1 MMGTTATRALFFING
16 QLVVMDSWF
25 ADKMDGMRGGE
36 EEKEVVD
43 G

>member
-1 MMGTTATRALFFING
+1 MRALFFING
-16 QLVVMDSWF
+16 QLVAMDSCF
-25 ADKMDGMRGGE
+25 ADKMDGMRGE